1 MFTTKKEIRLEMAR
15 RKRALSV
22 EHKSIASECLC
33 RQLLSDRKIQKAEV
47 LLLYNALPD
56 EISLAPLL
64 DFLYK
69 KENPPTLLLP
79 IVKGEEL
86 ELKIYQGLNSLQ
98 IGAYGILEPTG
109 EVFTEYS
116 NIEIAIIPGVAF
128 NQSGIRVGRG
138 KGFYDRLLPHLT
150 EAYKIGVCFPCQLI
164 GDLPSEPHD
173 VPMNTVIVPKD

>member
-1 MFTTKKEIRLEMAR
+1 MLTTKKEIRLEMAR

-22 EHKSIASECLC
+22 EHKNIASEGLC
-33 RQLLSDRKIQKAEV
+33 RQLLSNRKIQNAKV

-86 ELKIYQGLNSLQ
+86 ELKIYRGINSLQ

-128 NQSGIRVGRG
+128 NQSGIRIGRG

-150 EAYKIGVCFPCQLI
+150 KTYKIGVCFPCQLI
-164 GDLPSEPHD
+164 EDLPSEPHD
-173 VPMNTVIVPKD
+173 VPMDTIIVPKD